1 MTILDLYC
9 GAGGAAMGYYQ
20 ACQDLG
26 IPVRIIGIDKY
37 PQPDYP
43 FEFVRGDAIIAAYK
57 YAKAADFIHGSPPCQ
72 LFSVSTS
79 KHKKSGYQYPNLIP
93 ATRHMIQVSGKPG
106 VIENVMQA
114 PIMDD
119 LILRGDMFGLKVI
132 RRRKFEL
139 VNTFCLNYPPIGRV
153 KGTVLDGDFISVF
166 GKGGYRKSKQCVPGW
181 RPKWHQGSIM
191 ADWRYAMDM
200 PWVNTYSGLAEA
212 IPPAYTRWIATQIF
226 SQIFNYAQQNFQKT
240 NPHPAGV

>member
-1 MTILDLYC
+1 MKILDLYC

-20 ACQDLG
+20 ACNDLG
-26 IPVRIIGIDKY
+26 IPVRIIGIDKD

-43 FEFVRGDAIIAAYK
+43 FEFVRGDAVIAGYK
-57 YAKAADFIHGSPPCQ
+57 YGKSVDFIHSSPPCQ
-72 LFSVSTS
+72 LFSIATN
-79 KHKKSGYQYPNLIP
+79 KHKQNGYQYPNLIP

-106 VIENVMQA
+106 IIENVMQA

-153 KGTVLDGDFISVF
+153 KGTVIDGDVF
-166 GKGGYRKSKQCVPGW
+166 RDGGQ
-181 RPKWHQGSIM
+181 
-191 ADWRYAMDM
+191 
-200 PWVNTYSGLAEA
+200 SG
-212 IPPAYTRWIATQIF
+212 TRGQ
-226 SQIFNYAQQNFQKT
+226 
-240 NPHPAGV
+240 